1 MDNILKLVEYW
12 IFNQSGGEDVID
24 AIKKLDKK
32 IPLSKLLSVSH
43 VFCESCNLYTD
54 CKNPSDWITVN
65 PELYDSEVLCFADL
79 IDECKDNIEFDID
92 DDSNRKLRKLYA
104 TILSV

>member
-1 MDNILKLVEYW
+1 MDNVLKLVEHW

-32 IPLSKLLSVSH
+32 IALSKLLSVSH
-43 VFCESCNLYTD
+43 VFCDKCNLYTD
-54 CKNPSDWITVN
+54 CNQSEWIMAN

-79 IDECKDNIEFDID
+79 IDECKDYIEFDIND
-92 DDSNRKLRKLYA
+92 ASSKKLRKLYR
-104 TILSV
+104 TIISV